1 MKKEA
6 LQITELLAQNLHQQC
21 HVQVGGRLE
30 FIWRIFL
37 LFPGTIQPRVVD
49 KFGGY
54 RYRAINRVSPLLQV
68 HWHKISFQKSDAT
81 TLDSI

>member
-1 MKKEA
+1 LIAEPAINTVMNEERSTA
-6 LQITELLAQNLHQQC
+6 DPELLDQNLHQQC
-21 HVQVGGRLE
+21 HVQVGGQLE

-68 HWHKISFQKSDAT
+68 R
-81 TLDSI
+81 